1 MSFDSGLSGDQ
12 EGDTLMDTQRRKF
25 LKIAGV
31 TALAG
36 ISAPAVI
43 KLTSSPALA
52 SSEEHGEAAGHTAP
66 AEAHT
71 AEGHGVEQAPSGLRL
86 GMLIDMRKLYGR
98 PDLMDK
104 AVAACHK
111 VHNVPHIEGKKSEIK
126 WLWHAPFENVFPEH
140 SSYHESKIT
149 EENDYMVLCN
159 HCDEPPCVRVC
170 PTKAT
175 FRDAKTGIVA
185 MDFHRCIGCRFCMM
199 GCPYGARS
207 FNWMDPR
214 PYIKEYNADFPTR
227 MRGVVE
233 KCNFCGERLA
243 LGQEPACVEAVK
255 EVGAFVFGDLND
267 PNSEIRQRLAQDH
280 TIQRKPSLGTKP
292 SVFYIV

>member
-1 MSFDSGLSGDQ
+1 
-12 EGDTLMDTQRRKF
+12 MDTQRRKF

-36 ISAPAVI
+36 ITAPAVVN
-43 KLTSSPALA
+43 LTAPSVLA
-52 SSEEHGEAAGHTAP
+52 SSGQETAAGHGAP
-66 AEAHT
+66 AESQKT
-71 AEGHGVEQAPSGLRL
+71 GGHGAEPARQGIRL

-98 PDLMDK
+98 PDLLDK
-104 AVAACHK
+104 ATAACNK
-111 VHNVPHIEGKKSEIK
+111 VHNIPAINDKKSEIK
-126 WLWHAPFENVFPEH
+126 WIWKTPFVNAFTDQSANHAA
-140 SSYHESKIT
+140 KT
-149 EENDYMVLCN
+149 ARENDFLVLCN
-159 HCDEPPCVRVC
+159 HCDQPPCVRVC

-175 FRDAKTGIVA
+175 FINPKNGIVA

-207 FNWMDPR
+207 FNWMDPQ
-214 PYIKEYNADFPTR
+214 PLLKEINPDFPAR

-243 LGQEPACVEAVK
+243 LGLEPACVEAVK
-255 EVGAFVFGDLND
+255 EVGAIVFGDLND
-267 PNSEIRQRLAQDH
+267 ATSEIRRILDQEH
-280 TIQRKPSLGTKP
+280 TIQRQAALGTKP

>member
-1 MSFDSGLSGDQ
+1 
-12 EGDTLMDTQRRKF
+12 MDKQRRKF
-25 LKIAGV
+25 LKIAGA

-36 ISAPAVI
+36 MSAPVVV
-43 KLTSSPALA
+43 KLTSTPALA
-52 SSEEHGEAAGHTAP
+52 SSEEHGETAAHAVP
-66 AEAHT
+66 AEAHK
-71 AEGHGVEQAPSGLRL
+71 AEAHGAEVAPTGVRL
-86 GMLIDMRKLYGR
+86 GMLIDMRKLYGH
-98 PDLMDK
+98 PDLLEK
-104 AVAACHK
+104 VAAACNK
-111 VHNVPHIEGKKSEIK
+111 VHNIPHIEGRKSEIK
-126 WLWHAPFENVFPEH
+126 WIWNAPFENVFQEH
-140 SSYHESKIT
+140 SSYHESKMT
-149 EENDYMVLCN
+149 KENNYLVLCN

-175 FRDAKTGIVA
+175 FRMEKNGIVA

-214 PYIKEYNADFPTR
+214 PYIKEYNPDFPTR

-255 EVGAFVFGDLND
+255 DIGAIVFGDLND
-267 PNSEIRQRLAQDH
+267 PKSEIRQLLDQEH

>member
-1 MSFDSGLSGDQ
+1 
-12 EGDTLMDTQRRKF
+12 MDKQRRKF
-25 LKIAGV
+25 LKIAGA

-36 ISAPAVI
+36 ISAPAVV

-52 SSEEHGEAAGHTAP
+52 SSHGQTAEHG
-66 AEAHT
+66 
-71 AEGHGVEQAPSGLRL
+71 AEGKATEGHAPQGHGEKEAKGVRL
-86 GMLIDMRKLYGR
+86 GLLIDMRKLYGHPELLDR
-98 PDLMDK
+98 
-104 AVAACHK
+104 ATAACRK
-111 VHNVPHIEGKKSEIK
+111 AHNIPEIPGKKNEIK
-126 WLWHAPFENVFPEH
+126 WIWKAPFENVFPEH
-140 SSYHESKIT
+140 SSYHASKIT
-149 EENDYMVLCN
+149 EENDFLVLCN

-175 FRDAKTGIVA
+175 FRDEKTGIVS

-207 FNWMDPR
+207 FNWMNPR
-214 PYIKEYNADFPTR
+214 PYIKEYNPDFPTR

-243 LGQEPACVEAVK
+243 LGEEPACVEAVK
-255 EVGAFVFGDLND
+255 DVGAIVFGDLND
-267 PNSEIRQRLAQDH
+267 PKSEIREILDREH